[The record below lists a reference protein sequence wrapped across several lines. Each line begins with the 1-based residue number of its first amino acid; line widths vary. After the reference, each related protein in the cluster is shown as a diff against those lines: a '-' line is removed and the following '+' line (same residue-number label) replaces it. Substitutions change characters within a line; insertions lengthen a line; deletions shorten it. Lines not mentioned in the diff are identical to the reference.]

1 MRTRSWND
9 ALRQSTS
16 SECLDAVFHVQ
27 EQVSANSANDETAS
41 RTRRG
46 GISALNATRRRSSGG
61 QATLKGG
68 SRRAEG
74 FVAMALRHDT
84 EASDSKVVVAGR
96 NGKALVQSRLRA
108 TLTVVP
114 AVLKVLSIKQGRRTW
129 SVDDDE
135 SQLDAS
141 GWSPPSTRSTTP
153 YVNISEEID
162 LQAGLLHANSRN
174 SKAALINDVS
184 WGYGRE

>member
-1 MRTRSWND
+1 
-9 ALRQSTS
+9 
-16 SECLDAVFHVQ
+16 
-27 EQVSANSANDETAS
+27 
-41 RTRRG
+41 
-46 GISALNATRRRSSGG
+46 
-61 QATLKGG
+61 
-68 SRRAEG
+68 
-74 FVAMALRHDT
+74 MALRHDT